1 MGLPEIN
8 IEFVGKAE
16 TAVKRSQLGIVALI
30 LKDATQTADTVIY
43 KSVEEVETTG
53 WSAENLDLIQK
64 TFMGTPSKVIIE
76 RLDSTAIDYNA
87 ALTRLNNKR
96 FNYLA
101 IPEIESDETTLIS
114 TWIKTKRD
122 NQKKTFKAVLPN
134 AEADHEGIINFTTSG
149 IKVGEKEYTTAE
161 YTARIAGILAG
172 LPFTRSS
179 TYFEL
184 NEIDSI
190 TEIEDPDKAVDN
202 GELILINDGENIKIG
217 RGVNSLTTTKVDSPT
232 SEKTEDF
239 KSIRVVEAMD
249 MIKDDIRTTFD
260 TQYVGKVNNI
270 YDNQVLFITSV
281 NTYFAGLA
289 ADEILDPNAVNK
301 ASISIEKQR
310 AAWESVSVDTTDWDD
325 QKVKETSFKRNVFL
339 AGNVKIVDAMEDLD
353 FDIAI

>member
-8 IEFVGKAE
+8 IEFLGRAVS
-16 TAVKRSQLGIVALI
+16 AVKRSELGIVALI
-30 LKDATQTADTVIY
+30 LKDNVQTADTVIY
-43 KSVEEVETTG
+43 TSLEEVKTG
-53 WSAENLDLIQK
+53 EWSIENLDIIQK
-64 TFMGTPSKVIIE
+64 TFMGTPSKIIIE
-76 RLDSTAIDYNA
+76 RLSLEAADYNV

-101 IPEIESDETTLIS
+101 IPGIEASDTSLIA

-122 NQKKTFKAVLPN
+122 NNKKTFKAVLPN
-134 AEADHEGIINFTTSG
+134 TEGDHEGILNFTASE
-149 IKVGEKEYTTAE
+149 IKVGEKEYTTSE
-161 YTARIAGILAG
+161 YTARIAGAMAG

-179 TYFEL
+179 TYLEFP
-184 NEIDSI
+184 EIESI
-190 TEIEDPDKAVDN
+190 AEIEDPDAAIDN

-217 RGVNSLTTTKVDSPT
+217 RGVNSLTTTTVQ
-232 SEKTEDF
+232 KTEDF
-239 KSIRVVEAMD
+239 KSIRVVEVMD

-281 NTYFAGLA
+281 NAYFNKLA
-289 ADEILDPNAVNK
+289 ADEILDPSAVNK
-301 ASISIEKQR
+301 ATIDVAKQR
-310 AAWESVSVDTTDWDD
+310 LSWESIGTDTKNWDD

-353 FDIAI
+353 FDISI

>member
-8 IEFVGKAE
+8 IEFVGRAV
-16 TAVKRSQLGIVALI
+16 TAIKRSQLGIVALI
-30 LKDATQTADTVIY
+30 LKDNIQTADTVTY
-43 KSVEEVETTG
+43 KSVEEVKTG
-53 WSAENLDLIQK
+53 EWSPENLDLIQK

-76 RLDSTAIDYNA
+76 RLGAEVVDYNA

-101 IPEIESDETTLIS
+101 IPGIEDADTTLIA
-114 TWIKTKRD
+114 TWIKSKREND
-122 NQKKTFKAVLPN
+122 KKTFKAVLPN
-134 AEADHEGIINFTTSG
+134 TEGDHEGIINFTTSG
-149 IKVGEKEYTTAE
+149 ITVGGKAYTTAE
-161 YTARIAGILAG
+161 YTGRIAGVLAG

-179 TYFEL
+179 TYFEFP
-184 NEIDSI
+184 EIDSI
-190 TEIEDPDKAVDN
+190 TEIEDPDKAVDD

-217 RGVNSLTTTKVDSPT
+217 RGVNSLTTTT
-232 SEKTEDF
+232 IQKTEDF
-239 KSIRVVEAMD
+239 KSIRVVEVMD

-281 NTYFAGLA
+281 NAYFSGLA
-289 ADEILDPNAVNK
+289 ADEILDPSAVNK
-301 ASISIEKQR
+301 ATIDVGKQR
-310 AAWESVSVDTTDWDD
+310 LAWESIGTDTSAWDD

-353 FDIAI
+353 FDISI